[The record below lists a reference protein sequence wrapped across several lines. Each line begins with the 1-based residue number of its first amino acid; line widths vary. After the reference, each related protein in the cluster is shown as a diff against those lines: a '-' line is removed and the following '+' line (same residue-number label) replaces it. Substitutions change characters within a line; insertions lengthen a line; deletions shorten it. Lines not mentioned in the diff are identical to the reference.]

1 MQSRFEEFPRA
12 AILHKR
18 NSDDYRMASALP
30 QSAPFRCAHAR
41 GLEGLRL
48 ADPRA
53 CRRLRERRNCSK
65 SLLMAK
71 GKLKDRQRKQ

>member
-1 MQSRFEEFPRA
+1 MQPRFEEFPRA

-41 GLEGLRL
+41 GLEG
-48 ADPRA
+48 
-53 CRRLRERRNCSK
+53 RNCSK

-71 GKLKDRQRKQ
+71 GKLKDSQRKQ